1 MIRGCSERDESGI
14 GRVHCVFVIFDL
26 NFMLVNLLR
35 KKMMMNGFSLKCFLP
50 ALLLLLASSAC
61 RTIKVEK
68 PAERY
73 DAPEYHP
80 QYSNINIPLEVNQVQ
95 LKKLV
100 NKRLSGQLYA
110 DTSFDDNDRDN
121 LMLFASKLDSID
133 VGFENNFLTYRVPL
147 KIYLRKRI
155 GLQLLGMSLGD
166 IKDADAAVALKF
178 KTKLNINRDW
188 SLATVTLPDGYDW
201 IKTPTVSFAG
211 FDLPLPL
218 ISDILLK
225 GSLGDIAKGIDKSV
239 KSAVDLRKIV
249 GDAWTQMQNPVLVS
263 AADSLWLKLSPAE
276 LSSVPIQG
284 KGGNMLSSLG
294 LKALVELYYGREP
307 AFTVNPVLPPLKL
320 TSALPEQFNINLSLD
335 IPLSYINSLART
347 TMRGYTMSYGR
358 YKVVVRD
365 ISIYG
370 QGDKLI
376 VELPVEGT
384 VKGTIYLAG
393 TPVFNKD
400 SLSIELSGLDF
411 SVATKNVAVK
421 TASWLFHSPLVQKLR
436 SKLVFPVGEQ
446 LRSARAAVAAS
457 LRENRSV
464 ENFKINGSIDRL
476 DPEKIQITPAS
487 VKAYFILVGRVKVV
501 LTGE

>member
-1 MIRGCSERDESGI
+1 
-14 GRVHCVFVIFDL
+14 
-26 NFMLVNLLR
+26 MLVNLPRMKL
-35 KKMMMNGFSLKCFLP
+35 MMKRFTIKCFLP
-50 ALLLLLASSAC
+50 ALLLLAATSGC

-80 QYSNINIPLEVNQVQ
+80 QYSNITVPLEVNKVQ

-100 NKRLSGQLYA
+100 NKRLTGQLYA
-110 DTSFDDNDRDN
+110 DTSFEDNDRDN
-121 LMLFASKLDSID
+121 LVLFASRMDSID
-133 VGFENNFLTYRVPL
+133 VGFENNFVTYRVPL

-155 GLQLLGMSLGD
+155 GVQVLGMNLGD
-166 IKDADAAVALKF
+166 IRDADAAVALKF

-188 SLATVTLPDGYDW
+188 SLSTVTLPDGYDW
-201 IKTPTVSFAG
+201 IRTPTVSFAG

-218 ISDILLK
+218 VSDILLK
-225 GSLGDIAKGIDKSV
+225 GSLGDVAKGIDKSV

-249 GDAWTQMQNPVLVS
+249 GEAWTSMQKPVLIS

-276 LSSVPIQG
+276 LSLLPIQG

-307 AFTVNPVLPPLKL
+307 ASTVNPGLPPLKI
-320 TSALPEQFNINLSLD
+320 TSALPEQFNVNLSLD

-347 TMRGYTMSYGR
+347 SMRGYTMSYGR
-358 YKVVVRD
+358 YKVIVKD
-365 ISIYG
+365 ITIYG

-376 VELPVEGT
+376 VELPVDGT

-393 TPVFNKD
+393 APVFNKD
-400 SLSIELSGLDF
+400 SLTIEMTNLDF
-411 SVATKNVAVK
+411 SVATKNVAIK

-446 LRSARAAVAAS
+446 LRSACSEVAAT
-457 LRENRSV
+457 LRENRSI
-464 ENFKINGSIDRL
+464 ENFRINGSIDRL
-476 DPEKIQITPAS
+476 DPEKIQITSGS
-487 VKAYFILVGRVKVV
+487 VKAYFV
-501 LTGE
+501 LTGRVRVVMNVD

>member
-1 MIRGCSERDESGI
+1 MYLC
-14 GRVHCVFVIFDL
+14 
-26 NFMLVNLLR
+26 FMHVKLLR
-35 KKMMMNGFSLKCFLP
+35 MKLMLKLVLP
-50 ALLLLLASSAC
+50 AFLLVLATSAC

-68 PAERY
+68 PTERY

-80 QYSNINIPLEVNQVQ
+80 QYSNITVPMEVNRVQ

-100 NKRLSGQLYA
+100 NKRLTGQLYA

-121 LMLFASKLDSID
+121 LMLFASRMDSID
-133 VGFENNFLTYRVPL
+133 VGFENNFVTYRVPL

-155 GLQLLGMSLGD
+155 GVQVLGMNLGD
-166 IKDADAAVALKF
+166 IRDADAAVALKF
-178 KTKLNINRDW
+178 KTKLNINRDC
-188 SLATVTLPDGYDW
+188 SLSTVTLPDGYDW
-201 IKTPTVSFAG
+201 ISMPTVSFAG
-211 FDLPLPL
+211 FNLPLPL

-225 GSLGDIAKGIDKSV
+225 GSLGDVAKGIDKSV

-249 GDAWTQMQNPVLVS
+249 REAWTSMQKPVLIS

-276 LSSVPIQG
+276 LSLMPIQG

-307 AFTVNPVLPPLKL
+307 ACTVNPELPPLKI

-347 TMRGYTMSYGR
+347 SMRGYTMSYGR
-358 YKVVVRD
+358 YKVIVND
-365 ISIYG
+365 ITIYG

-376 VELPVEGT
+376 VELPVDGT

-393 TPVFNKD
+393 APVFNKD
-400 SLSIELSGLDF
+400 SLTIELSDLDF

-436 SKLVFPVGEQ
+436 SRLVFPVGEQ
-446 LRSARAAVAAS
+446 LRTARSEVAAT
-457 LRENRSV
+457 LKENRSV
-464 ENFKINGSIDRL
+464 ENFRISGQVDRL
-476 DPEKIQITPAS
+476 EPDKIQITPAS
-487 VKAYFILVGRVKVV
+487 VKAYFILVGKVKVV
-501 LTGE
+501 LNCD

>member
-1 MIRGCSERDESGI
+1 LIRGCSERDESGI

-110 DTSFDDNDRDN
+110 DTSFEDNDRDN
-121 LMLFASKLDSID
+121 LMLFASKMDSID

-147 KIYLRKRI
+147 KIYLKKRI
-155 GLQLLGMSLGD
+155 GVQLLGMNLGD

>member
-1 MIRGCSERDESGI
+1 MKLQRTS
-14 GRVHCVFVIFDL
+14 
-26 NFMLVNLLR
+26 R
-35 KKMMMNGFSLKCFLP
+35 KWFLP
-50 ALLLLLASSAC
+50 ALLLLLATSAC
-61 RTIKVEK
+61 RTIRVEK

-80 QYSNINIPLEVNQVQ
+80 QYSNITIPLEVNKVQ

-100 NKRLSGQLYA
+100 NKRLTGQLYA

-121 LMLFASKLDSID
+121 LMLFASRMDSID
-133 VGFENNFLTYRVPL
+133 VGFENNFVTYRVPL

-155 GLQLLGMSLGD
+155 GVQVLGMNIGD
-166 IKDADAAVALKF
+166 IRDADAAVALKF

-188 SLATVTLPDGYDW
+188 SLSTVTLPDGYDW
-201 IKTPTVSFAG
+201 ISTPTVSFAG
-211 FDLPLPL
+211 FNLPLPL

-225 GSLGDIAKGIDKSV
+225 GSMGDVAKGIDKSV
-239 KSAVDLRKIV
+239 KSTVDLRKIV
-249 GDAWTQMQNPVLVS
+249 GDAWTAMQKPVLLS
-263 AADSLWLKLSPAE
+263 AGDSLWLKLSPAQ
-276 LSSVPIQG
+276 LSLLPIQG

-307 AFTVNPVLPPLKL
+307 ACTVNPEPPPLKL

-335 IPLSYINSLART
+335 IPLSYINSLAQT

-358 YKVVVRD
+358 YKVIVKD
-365 ISIYG
+365 ITIYG

-393 TPVFNKD
+393 MPVFNKD
-400 SLSIELSGLDF
+400 SLTIELSDLDF

-421 TASWLFHSPLVQKLR
+421 TASWLFHSGLVQKLR

-446 LRSARAAVAAS
+446 LRSARSEVAAT
-457 LRENRSV
+457 LHENRSV
-464 ENFKINGSIDRL
+464 ENFRINGSIEKL
-476 DPEKIQITPAS
+476 EPERIQITPAS
-487 VKAYFILVGRVKVV
+487 VKVYFVLVGRVRVV
-501 LTGE
+501 LSCD

>member
-1 MIRGCSERDESGI
+1 MFLCFI
-14 GRVHCVFVIFDL
+14 
-26 NFMLVNLLR
+26 LVKLLR
-35 KKMMMNGFSLKCFLP
+35 MKLMLKLVLP
-50 ALLLLLASSAC
+50 ALLLLLATSAC

-80 QYSNINIPLEVNQVQ
+80 QYSNINIPLEVNKVQ

-100 NKRLSGQLYA
+100 NKRLTGQLYA
-110 DTSFDDNDRDN
+110 DTSFEDNERDN

-133 VGFENNFLTYRVPL
+133 VGFENNFMTYRVPL
-147 KIYLRKRI
+147 RIYLRKRI
-155 GLQLLGMSLGD
+155 GVQLLGMNLGD
-166 IKDADAAVALKF
+166 IRDADAAVALKF

-188 SLATVTLPDGYDW
+188 SLSTVTLPDGYDW

-249 GDAWTQMQNPVLVS
+249 GDAWTAMQKPVLVS
-263 AADSLWLKLSPAE
+263 PGDSLWLKLSPAQ
-276 LSSVPIQG
+276 LTSVPIQG

-307 AFTVNPVLPPLKL
+307 ACTVNTELPPLKL

-347 TMRGYTMSYGR
+347 SMHGYTMSYGR
-358 YKVVVRD
+358 YKVIVKD
-365 ISIYG
+365 ITIYG

-376 VELPVEGT
+376 VELPVDGT

-393 TPVFNKD
+393 TPEFNKD
-400 SLSIELSGLDF
+400 SLSIVLSNLDF

-446 LRSARAAVAAS
+446 LHSARAAVAAS
-457 LRENRSV
+457 LRENRSI
-464 ENFKINGSIDRL
+464 ENFRINGLVDRL
-476 DPEKIQITPAS
+476 EPDQIRITPES
-487 VKAYFILVGRVKVV
+487 VKAYFVFTGRVKVV
-501 LTGE
+501 MNVE

>member
-1 MIRGCSERDESGI
+1 MKLQRTS
-14 GRVHCVFVIFDL
+14 
-26 NFMLVNLLR
+26 R
-35 KKMMMNGFSLKCFLP
+35 KWFLP
-50 ALLLLLASSAC
+50 ALLLLLATSAC
-61 RTIKVEK
+61 RTIRVEK

-80 QYSNINIPLEVNQVQ
+80 QYSNITVPLEVNKVQ

-100 NKRLSGQLYA
+100 NKRLTGQLYA

-121 LMLFASKLDSID
+121 LMLFASRMDSID
-133 VGFENNFLTYRVPL
+133 VDFENNFVTYRVPL
-147 KIYLRKRI
+147 RIYLRKRI
-155 GLQLLGMSLGD
+155 GVQVLGMNLGD
-166 IKDADAAVALKF
+166 IRDADAAVALKF

-188 SLATVTLPDGYDW
+188 SLSTVTLPDGYDW
-201 IKTPTVSFAG
+201 ISTPTVSFAG
-211 FDLPLPL
+211 FNLPLPQ

-225 GSLGDIAKGIDKSV
+225 GSLSDIAKGIDKSV

-249 GDAWTQMQNPVLVS
+249 DDAWTAMQKPVLVS
-263 AADSLWLKLSPAE
+263 AGDSLWLKLSPSQ
-276 LSSVPIQG
+276 LSLLPIQG

-307 AFTVNPVLPPLKL
+307 ACTVNPELPPLKI

-347 TMRGYTMSYGR
+347 SMRGYTMSYGR
-358 YKVVVRD
+358 YKVIVKD
-365 ISIYG
+365 ITIYG

-393 TPVFNKD
+393 MPVFNKD
-400 SLSIELSGLDF
+400 SLTIELSDLDF

-436 SKLVFPVGEQ
+436 SKLVIPVGEQ
-446 LRSARAAVAAS
+446 LRSARSEVATT

-464 ENFKINGSIDRL
+464 ENFRINGSIEKLEPDR
-476 DPEKIQITPAS
+476 IQITPGS
-487 VKAYFILVGRVKVV
+487 VKAYFVIEGRVKVSLV
-501 LTGE
+501 VE

>member
-1 MIRGCSERDESGI
+1 
-14 GRVHCVFVIFDL
+14 
-26 NFMLVNLLR
+26 MLVILLN
-35 KKMMMNGFSLKCFLP
+35 KNPMLNKFFWKCLLP
-50 ALLLLLASSAC
+50 ALLLLLATSAC
-61 RTIKVEK
+61 RTIRVEK

-80 QYSNINIPLEVNQVQ
+80 QYSNINIPLEVNKVQ

-100 NKRLSGQLYA
+100 NKRLTGQLYA

-121 LMLFASKLDSID
+121 LMLFASKMDSID
-133 VGFENNFLTYRVPL
+133 VGFENNFMTYRVPL

-155 GLQLLGMSLGD
+155 GVQLLGVNLGD

-188 SLATVTLPDGYDW
+188 SLSTTTLPDGYDW

-249 GDAWTQMQNPVLVS
+249 GDAWTAMQKPVLIS
-263 AADSLWLKLSPAE
+263 PGDSLWLKLSPSQ

-284 KGGNMLSSLG
+284 KGGNMISSLG

-307 AFTVNPVLPPLKL
+307 ACTVNPELPPLKL

-358 YKVVVRD
+358 YKVIVRD
-365 ISIYG
+365 ITIYG

-384 VKGTIYLAG
+384 VKGTIFLAG
-393 TPVFNKD
+393 TPEFNKD

-436 SKLVFPVGEQ
+436 SRLVFPVGEQ

-464 ENFKINGSIDRL
+464 ENFKINGQVDRL
-476 DPEKIQITPAS
+476 EPDQIRITPAS
-487 VKAYFILVGRVKVV
+487 VKAYFVLTGRVKVSLV
-501 LTGE
+501 VE